1 MLGWDFNIPRYWAL
15 TLVLKNEKKDGRH
28 HLTANNCAAML
39 RDMAAANKFYA
50 DINHTQY
57 DKLFRLIPSDEVKRI
72 IVLVVDKDLV
82 DESYHRISDYKVSYY
97 SLVPNEYT
105 KIFASNSLA
114 STKLSSD
121 FGLLAHL
128 KELNDSSGESESA
141 AEVDDKSYI
150 ELLQKLANH
159 PAVWCYKPEVCRQ
172 FLQLKPEVAQKL
184 LKVYG
189 SIEDDRFKKST
200 SN

>member
-1 MLGWDFNIPRYWAL
+1 M
-15 TLVLKNEKKDGRH
+15 E
-28 HLTANNCAAML
+28 
-39 RDMAAANKFYA
+39 
-50 DINHTQY
+50 
-57 DKLFRLIPSDEVKRI
+57 RI
-72 IVLVVDKDLV
+72 IKRVVNKKLV
-82 DESYHRISDYKVSYY
+82 DESYHRISDYNVFYY

-114 STKLSSD
+114 STNLSTD
-121 FGLLAHL
+121 FGLLARL
-128 KELNDSSGESESA
+128 KELTDSSGESESV

-150 ELLQKLANH
+150 ELLQNFANH

-189 SIEDDRFKKST
+189 SIEDDRFKKKYLKLLTKESKALKEL
-200 SN
+200 